1 MDFKPTVTMVAVVI
15 VFAVMNTLT
24 KMAFNEGMHTT
35 VLIVLRQLTAT
46 LFLAPIAYFRE
57 RKTRP
62 KLTTEIFI
70 YLFFSALLG
79 ASLTQWLFF
88 LGLRYTTA
96 TFSCAFINMTP
107 MFTFLLALP
116 FKIERLNVATRSGAA
131 KLIGTTVGLTG
142 ALVLA
147 LYQGPSLTSYHTAAA
162 AASVGHPAHAV
173 GGARRW
179 AVGSAALLGGSASW
193 SLWFILQSK
202 IGAKYPA
209 LYSGTAWMFFLSFLQ
224 MAAVGAVTEKM
235 TFHVWVV
242 ATRLQVVTVLFVGIA
257 GSGLGFLAMSWCVER
272 RGPVFTTAFMP
283 LVQIVAAGIN
293 VVALHEQLHLGSVLG
308 AALVVVGLYFV
319 LWGKSNEARNKELCP
334 PPSDPKLTVVD
345 ECGSR
350 IDQAV

>member
-1 MDFKPTVTMVAVVI
+1 MDFKPTVMMMVVVV

-62 KLTTEIFI
+62 KLTTEIFM

-79 ASLTQWLFF
+79 ASMTQWLFF

-96 TFSCAFINMTP
+96 TFACAFINMTP

-116 FKIERLNVATRSGAA
+116 FKIEKLDIATGSGAA
-131 KLIGTTVGLTG
+131 KLTGTAVGLAG

-147 LYQGPSLTSYHTAAA
+147 LYQGPSLTGAPA
-162 AASVGHPAHAV
+162 AASAALAAHAA
-173 GGARRW
+173 GGAKRW
-179 AVGSAALLGGSASW
+179 AIGSAALLGGSVSW

-202 IGAKYPA
+202 IGTKYPA
-209 LYSGTAWMFFLSFLQ
+209 LYSGMAWMFFLSFLQ
-224 MAAVGAVTEKM
+224 MAAVGVATEKM
-235 TFHVWVV
+235 ASHVWVV
-242 ATRLQVVTVLFVGIA
+242 ATRLQIVTVLFVGIA
-257 GSGLGFLAMSWCVER
+257 GSGLAFLAMSWCVER

-293 VVALHEQLHLGSVLG
+293 VVALHEQLHLGSVVG

-319 LWGKSNEARNKELCP
+319 LWGKSHEAARTKEAC
-334 PPSDPKLTVVD
+334 PPSDPKIVV
-345 ECGSR
+345 EERGSR
-350 IDQAV
+350 IDQTV

>member
-1 MDFKPTVTMVAVVI
+1 
-15 VFAVMNTLT
+15 LH
-24 KMAFNEGMHTT
+24 EC
-35 VLIVLRQLTAT
+35 
-46 LFLAPIAYFRE
+46 
-57 RKTRP
+57 
-62 KLTTEIFI
+62 
-70 YLFFSALLG
+70 S

-96 TFSCAFINMTP
+96 TFACAFINMTP

-116 FKIERLNVATRSGAA
+116 FKVERLDVSTGSGAA
-131 KLIGTTVGLTG
+131 KLTGTAVGLAG

-147 LYQGPSLTSYHTAAA
+147 LYQGPSLTSYHSSA
-162 AASVGHPAHAV
+162 AASAG

-202 IGAKYPA
+202 IGTKYPA
-209 LYSGTAWMFFLSFLQ
+209 LYSGTAWMSFLSFLQ
-224 MAAVGAVTEKM
+224 MAAIGIATEKM

-293 VVALHEQLHLGSVLG
+293 VIALHEQLHLGSVVG

-319 LWGKSNEARNKELCP
+319 LWGKSNETRTKELH
-334 PPSDPKLTVVD
+334 PPSDSKIVVQAEHAAGTETV
-345 ECGSR
+345 
-350 IDQAV
+350 

>member
-1 MDFKPTVTMVAVVI
+1 MDFKPMVTMLAVVV

-62 KLTTEIFI
+62 KLTTKIFV

-96 TFSCAFINMTP
+96 TFACAFINMTP

-116 FKIERLNVATRSGAA
+116 FKVERLDVSTGSGAA
-131 KLIGTTVGLTG
+131 KLTGTAVGLAG

-147 LYQGPSLTSYHTAAA
+147 LYQGPSLTSYHSSA
-162 AASVGHPAHAV
+162 AASAG

-202 IGAKYPA
+202 IGTKYPA
-209 LYSGTAWMFFLSFLQ
+209 LYSGTAWMSFLSFLQ
-224 MAAVGAVTEKM
+224 MAAIGIATEKM

-293 VVALHEQLHLGSVLG
+293 VIALHEQLHLGSVVG

-319 LWGKSNEARNKELCP
+319 LWGKSNETRTKELR
-334 PPSDPKLTVVD
+334 PPSDSKIVVQAEHAAGTETV
-345 ECGSR
+345 
-350 IDQAV
+350 

>member
-1 MDFKPTVTMVAVVI
+1 MDFKATVTMVVVVV

-35 VLIVLRQLTAT
+35 VLIVLRQLIAT

-96 TFSCAFINMTP
+96 TFACAFINMTP

-116 FKIERLNVATRSGAA
+116 FKLERLDVATGSGAA
-131 KLIGTTVGLTG
+131 KLTGTAVGLAG

-147 LYQGPSLTSYHTAAA
+147 LYQGPSLTGAPA
-162 AASVGHPAHAV
+162 AASAELAAHAV
-173 GGARRW
+173 GGAKRW
-179 AVGSAALLGGSASW
+179 VIGSAALLGGSVSW

-202 IGAKYPA
+202 IGTKYPA
-209 LYSGTAWMFFLSFLQ
+209 LYSGMSWMFFLSFLQ
-224 MAAVGAVTEKM
+224 MAAVGVATEKM
-235 TFHVWVV
+235 AFHVWVV
-242 ATRLQVVTVLFVGIA
+242 ATRLQIVTVLFVGIA
-257 GSGLGFLAMSWCVER
+257 GSGLAFLAMSWCVER

-293 VVALHEQLHLGSVLG
+293 VVALHEQLHLGSVVG

-319 LWGKSNEARNKELCP
+319 LWGKSHEAARTTKEVC
-334 PPSDPKLTVVD
+334 PPSDSKIVV
-345 ECGSR
+345 EERGSR
-350 IDQAV
+350 IDQTV

>member
-1 MDFKPTVTMVAVVI
+1 
-15 VFAVMNTLT
+15 LH
-24 KMAFNEGMHTT
+24 EC
-35 VLIVLRQLTAT
+35 R
-46 LFLAPIAYFRE
+46 
-57 RKTRP
+57 
-62 KLTTEIFI
+62 
-70 YLFFSALLG
+70 

-116 FKIERLNVATRSGAA
+116 FKLERLDVTTGSGAA
-131 KLIGTTVGLTG
+131 KLAGTAVGLAG

-147 LYQGPSLTSYHTAAA
+147 LYQGPSLTSYHSSEAAQA
-162 AASVGHPAHAV
+162 QIAAHAA
-173 GGARRW
+173 GGARSW
-179 AVGSAALLGGSASW
+179 VVGSAALLGGSASW

-202 IGAKYPA
+202 IGTKYPA

-224 MAAVGAVTEKM
+224 MAAVGVATEKM

-242 ATRLQVVTVLFVGIA
+242 ATRLQVATVLFVGIV
-257 GSGLGFLAMSWCVER
+257 GSGLAFLAMSWCVER

-293 VVALHEQLHLGSVLG
+293 VVALHEQLHLGSVVG

-319 LWGKSNEARNKELCP
+319 LWGKSNEARTKEVSP
-334 PPSDPKLTVVD
+334 PPSDSKLVM
-345 ECGSR
+345 EERASR
-350 IDQAV
+350 IDQTV